1 MIKKIALIFIMS
13 SSFSVSYSKEVNNR
27 ITVVQDDNSY
37 IKTLEE
43 ICEAASS
50 EDINKYFSLF
60 ASSTKTQKKK
70 IALFFM
76 SNKIS
81 MTLLDN
87 KVIELKDK
95 SAELAIEYK
104 MVLNDDSYII
114 VALVEMRKIGS
125 DWKLLKESVVSKK
138 LESRCRSGNCR
149 AVQDDAFQDVP
160 VPNCAN
166 GRCNVQLKFN

>member
-13 SSFSVSYSKEVNNR
+13 SPFSVSYSKEANNR

-37 IKTLEE
+37 VKTLEE

-50 EDINKYFSLF
+50 EDVNKYFSLF
-60 ASSTKTQKKK
+60 VSSTKTEKKN

-76 SNKIS
+76 SNKVS
-81 MTLLDN
+81 MTLLDK
-87 KVIELKDK
+87 KVIELQDK
-95 SAELAIEYK
+95 FVELAIEYK
-104 MVLNDDSYII
+104 TVVNDDSYII
-114 VALVEMRKIGS
+114 VALIKMRKIGS
-125 DWKLLKESVVSKK
+125 DWKMLKESIISKK
-138 LESRCRSGNCR
+138 LESRCSSGNCR
-149 AVQDDAFQDVP
+149 AVQDDVLEDI